1 MCQIFTMVDTKDS
14 AKLRKFRAMPHPAV
28 RENRVILTLWLLIF
42 SASSQIM
49 IIAPILPAIREQL
62 GMPEHLMGL
71 LVTSYAVMLAVTAI
85 LIGPISD
92 RIGRRR
98 VMLIGTLSMA
108 LALFAHALVGTF
120 MQLFI
125 ARAVAGV
132 AGGILS
138 GSVVSYIG
146 DVFPPT
152 RRGWAN
158 GWVMSGTATG
168 QILGI
173 PIGTLIADSI
183 SFRAPFLMFGLC
195 MLVTYIM
202 VIRYLPQPD
211 VRRDATPINL
221 PMILGKYAG
230 LLREPTIRSANFAFF
245 MMFISVGVFVTYFP
259 TWLQTE
265 FGVDGAFVASLF
277 LVGGVANVLTGPRM
291 GNLSDRIGRRTLIM
305 ISATGTGIFV
315 LSTTFLVVE
324 AWVAYPLL
332 FMFMMLVAMRVSP
345 FQTLLSELV
354 DDDRRG
360 TLMSLSAALGQA
372 GLGAGGAI
380 AGFSYAS
387 YGFVS
392 NTLIGALAIFTT
404 GFVIWKF
411 VPETLKK

>member
-1 MCQIFTMVDTKDS
+1 MS
-14 AKLRKFRAMPHPAV
+14 HPAV
-28 RENRVILTLWLLIF
+28 RESRVILTLWLLIF

-71 LVTSYAVMLAVTAI
+71 LVTSYAVMLGLTAI

-108 LALFAHALVGTF
+108 LALFAHALVDTF
-120 MQLFI
+120 TQLFI

-168 QILGI
+168 QIIGI
-173 PIGTLIADSI
+173 PVGTLIADSI
-183 SFRAPFLMFGLC
+183 SFRAPFLMFGAF
-195 MLVTYIM
+195 MLITWLM
-202 VIRYLPQPD
+202 VGRYLVQPD
-211 VRRDATPINL
+211 VRRDRTPITL
-221 PMILGKYAG
+221 AMILGKYAG
-230 LLREPTIRSANFAFF
+230 LLREPAIRNATFAFF

-259 TWLQTE
+259 TWLRME
-265 FGVDGAFVASLF
+265 FGVDGTYIASLF

-291 GNLSDRIGRRTLIM
+291 GKLSDRIGRRRLILF
-305 ISATGTGIFV
+305 SACVTGLFV
-315 LSTTFLVVE
+315 ISTTFLVTQ

-332 FMFMMLVAMRVSP
+332 FTFMMLVAMRVSP

-360 TLMSLSAALGQA
+360 TLMSFSAALGQA
-372 GLGAGGAI
+372 GLGTGGAI

-387 YGFVS
+387 YGYLS
-392 NTLIGALAIFTT
+392 NTVIGALAILTT

>member
-1 MCQIFTMVDTKDS
+1 MVVTQDT
-14 AKLRKFRAMPHPAV
+14 ANLRKFRAMSHPAV

-71 LVTSYAVMLAVTAI
+71 LVTSYAVMLGLTAI

-108 LALFAHALVGTF
+108 LALFAHALVDTF
-120 MQLFI
+120 TQLFI

-168 QILGI
+168 QIIGI
-173 PIGTLIADSI
+173 PVGTLIADSI
-183 SFRAPFLMFGLC
+183 SFRAPFLMFGVF
-195 MLVTYIM
+195 MLVTWLM
-202 VIRYLPQPD
+202 VGRYLVQPD
-211 VRRDATPINL
+211 VRRDRTPISL

-230 LLREPTIRSANFAFF
+230 LLREPAIRNATFAFF

-259 TWLQTE
+259 TWLRTE
-265 FGVDGAFVASLF
+265 FGVDGTFIASLF
-277 LVGGVANVLTGPRM
+277 LVGGVANVLTGPRI
-291 GNLSDRIGRRTLIM
+291 GKLSDRIGRRRLIL
-305 ISATGTGIFV
+305 ISACGTGLFV
-315 LSTTFLVVE
+315 VSTTFVVTQ

-332 FMFMMLVAMRVSP
+332 FTFMMLVAMRVSP

-360 TLMSLSAALGQA
+360 TLMSFSAALGQA
-372 GLGAGGAI
+372 GLGTGGAI

-387 YGFVS
+387 YGYVS
-392 NTLIGALAIFTT
+392 NTVIGAMAILTT

>member
-1 MCQIFTMVDTKDS
+1 MVVGQDT

-71 LVTSYAVMLAVTAI
+71 LVTSYAVMLGLTAI
-85 LIGPISD
+85 VIGPVSD

-98 VMLIGTLSMA
+98 VMLIGTLSMT
-108 LALFAHALVGTF
+108 LALFAHALVDTF
-120 MQLFI
+120 TQLFI

-146 DVFPPT
+146 DVFPST

-183 SFRAPFLMFGLC
+183 SFRAPFIMFAVC
-195 MLVTYIM
+195 MAITYAM

-211 VRRDATPINL
+211 VRRDATPINV
-221 PMILGKYAG
+221 PMIFRKYAG
-230 LLREPTIRSANFAFF
+230 LMRVPTIQSATFAFF

-259 TWLQTE
+259 TWLQSE

-277 LVGGVANVLTGPRM
+277 FVGGVANVLTGPRI
-291 GNLSDRIGRRTLIM
+291 GKLSDRIGRRKLIM
-305 ISATGTGIFV
+305 ISATGTGLLV
-315 LSTTFLVVE
+315 LSTTLFVVK
-324 AWVAYPLL
+324 AWMAYPLL
-332 FMFMMLVAMRVSP
+332 FLVMMLVAMRVSP

-360 TLMSLSAALGQA
+360 TLMSFSAALGQA
-372 GLGAGGAI
+372 GLGMGGAI

-387 YGFVS
+387 YGYVS
-392 NTLIGALAIFTT
+392 NTVIGALAIFTT

-411 VPETLKK
+411 VPETLKKS